1 MELISY
7 FSPTK
12 TPSTK
17 ALPQLTANHVDQ
29 EFGFK
34 DAVNSIFPLESTL
47 NNLQIKAIFT
57 NRSLHT
63 PPSLHFSTPL
73 LSQIQFQVQF
83 PTMVSNSRSWICWCE
98 KLDQYHLSFQC
109 LTTNSDCPLITTIQL
124 TQRRCLFSFA
134 YFSEVSRCPTNSGAS
149 NTLHL
154 TEPNCLARIVLAL
167 LQVLLLT
174 LRICTAGACKVVG
187 LVSYRQL
194 FAKKPHLCF

>member
-34 DAVNSIFPLESTL
+34 DAVNSIFPLESRL

-73 LSQIQFQVQF
+73 LSQIQF
-83 PTMVSNSRSWICWCE
+83 
-98 KLDQYHLSFQC
+98 
-109 LTTNSDCPLITTIQL
+109 
-124 TQRRCLFSFA
+124 
-134 YFSEVSRCPTNSGAS
+134 
-149 NTLHL
+149 
-154 TEPNCLARIVLAL
+154 
-167 LQVLLLT
+167 
-174 LRICTAGACKVVG
+174 
-187 LVSYRQL
+187 
-194 FAKKPHLCF
+194 